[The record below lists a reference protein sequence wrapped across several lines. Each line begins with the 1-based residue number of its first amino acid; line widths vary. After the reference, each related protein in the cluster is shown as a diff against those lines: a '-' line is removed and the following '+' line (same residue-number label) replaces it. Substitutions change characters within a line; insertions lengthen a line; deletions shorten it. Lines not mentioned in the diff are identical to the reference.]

1 MTSTA
6 LTPEQIVA
14 RNMAA
19 VDAHFH
25 NENPQ
30 DIDKAIDLYADS
42 IVWELPARG
51 LLLRD
56 KAAVKAAYLKLFES
70 VKFHSI
76 TPIRR
81 FAAAT
86 GSSTTAWER
95 RPSSGT
101 SRPTSRAAHCRAEPG
116 QPADRPIF
124 ELDDDGRIIREN
136 GNELWR
142 RADGPIDDASRRR
155 PDDHLRLNA
164 RIVAPHPCHMRARTG
179 GEADGVTQL
188 STAGSEDGL
197 QPGHAQVDP
206 A

>member
-81 FAAAT
+81 FAAGNWVVDDSVGEAT
-86 GSSTTAWER
+86 LVGDVETNV
-95 RPSSGT
+95 PGCPLPSGT
-101 SRPTSRAAHCRAEPG
+101 RVSLRIVHL
-116 QPADRPIF
+116 F

-142 RADGPIDDASRRR
+142 RADGPIDDDIPA
-155 PDDHLRLNA
+155 D
-164 RIVAPHPCHMRARTG
+164 APTITF
-179 GEADGVTQL
+179 D
-188 STAGSEDGL
+188 
-197 QPGHAQVDP
+197 
-206 A
+206 